1 MAPHLGKLKE
11 HDGAAREG
19 DDDLARIARRA
30 CYGRVAR
37 RPPLVDAVLRA
48 NVPDAARVHL
58 PPAAAQQCSWG
69 SLHACARACVPTRMC
84 GCVCARMR
92 A

>member
-37 RPPLVDAVLRA
+37 RPPLIDAVLGPD
-48 NVPDAARVHL
+48 VPDAAWMHL
-58 PPAAAQQCSWG
+58 F
-69 SLHACARACVPTRMC
+69 MC
-84 GCVCARMR
+84 PRIPLMVQA
-92 A
+92 